1 MTIPFSK
8 PAIDTQAQLNLLLA
22 RGLIV
27 ADHVVAIQ
35 ALNSIGYYR
44 LSGYLYPFR
53 TRDAN
58 GVVLD
63 NYFPESSLD
72 EVIQLYEFDRQL
84 RLLLL
89 DAIERIEVAVRTQV
103 TYHFSLKYGPF
114 GHTNPNN
121 FHPKFNHAGWLN
133 DAQTE
138 VVRSNDKFISHFQQ
152 KYDGFPVVP
161 LWMLTEVISIGS
173 LSRLYKGLDNNDKLP
188 IAAYFSVPHKRLTD
202 WMHAI
207 TYIRN
212 VCAHHSRLWNREL
225 SISPDAIK
233 DPNWL
238 RPITPRN
245 DRIFY
250 ILLILKELLSA
261 SGNGQD
267 WVAKM
272 NQLLFPIAKEPK
284 WQLAMGFPANWQTHP
299 IWSK

>member
-1 MTIPFSK
+1 MTIRFTK
-8 PAIDTQAQLNLLLA
+8 PAINTQAQLNQLLT
-22 RGLIV
+22 RGLVV
-27 ADHVVAIQ
+27 ADHAAAIQ
-35 ALNSIGYYR
+35 VLNSIGYYR

-53 TRDAN
+53 TRDTN
-58 GVVLD
+58 GAVLD
-63 NYFPESSLD
+63 TYFPSSTL
-72 EVIQLYEFDRQL
+72 EAVLQLYEFDRQL

-114 GHTNPNN
+114 DHTNPQI

-133 DAQTE
+133 DAQSE
-138 VVRSNDKFISHFQQ
+138 VTRSNDKFISHFKQ

-173 LSRLYKGLDNNDKLP
+173 LSRFYKGLNNSDKLP
-188 IAAYFSVPHKRLTD
+188 IAAYFNIHHKRLTD
-202 WMHAI
+202 WLHAI
-207 TYIRN
+207 TYVRN

-225 SISPDAIK
+225 SIRPDVVK

-238 RPITPRN
+238 PPVTQRN

-267 WVAKM
+267 WVARM
-272 NQLLFPIAKEPK
+272 NQLLLPIAAQQK
-284 WQLAMGFPANWQTHP
+284 WQLAMGFPPNWQTHP

>member
-8 PAIDTQAQLNLLLA
+8 PAVDINKQLNILLA
-22 RGLIV
+22 RGLVV
-27 ADHVVAIQ
+27 ANQPVAIQ

-53 TRDAN
+53 TRDAS

-63 NYFPESSLD
+63 TYFPGSTLE

-114 GHTNPNN
+114 GHANPNN
-121 FHPKFNHAGWLN
+121 FHAKFRHNDWLN

-138 VVRSNDKFISHFQQ
+138 VIRSNDKFISHFQQ
-152 KYDGFPVVP
+152 KYDGYPVVP

-173 LSRLYKGLDNNDKLP
+173 LSRLYRGLENSDKLP
-188 IAAYFSVPHKRLTD
+188 IAAYFNIHHKRLTD
-202 WMHAI
+202 WLHAI

-233 DPNWL
+233 DPNWSH
-238 RPITPRN
+238 PITPRN
-245 DRIFY
+245 DRVFY

-267 WVAKM
+267 WEAKM
-272 NQLLFPIAKEPK
+272 NQLLLPIAIQPK

>member
-1 MTIPFSK
+1 MTIRFTK
-8 PAIDTQAQLNLLLA
+8 PAINTQAQLNQLLT
-22 RGLIV
+22 RGLVV
-27 ADHVVAIQ
+27 ADHASAIQ
-35 ALNSIGYYR
+35 VLNSIGYYR

-53 TRDAN
+53 TRDTN
-58 GVVLD
+58 GAVLD
-63 NYFPESSLD
+63 TYFPGSTL
-72 EVIQLYEFDRQL
+72 VAVLQLYEFDRQL

-114 GHTNPNN
+114 GHINPQN
-121 FHPKFNHAGWLN
+121 FHSKFNHAAWLN
-133 DAQTE
+133 DAQSE
-138 VVRSNDKFISHFQQ
+138 VTRSNDKFISHFKQ

-173 LSRLYKGLDNNDKLP
+173 LSRFYKGLNNSDKLP
-188 IAAYFSVPHKRLTD
+188 IAAYFNIHHKRLTD
-202 WMHAI
+202 WLHAI
-207 TYIRN
+207 TYVRN

-225 SISPDAIK
+225 SIRPDVVK

-238 RPITPRN
+238 PPVTQRN

-267 WVAKM
+267 WVARV
-272 NQLLFPIAKEPK
+272 NQLLLPIAAQQK
-284 WQLAMGFPANWQTHP
+284 WQLAMGFPPNWQTHP

>member
-27 ADHVVAIQ
+27 ADHAFAIQ
-35 ALNSIGYYR
+35 VLNSIGYYR

-53 TRDAN
+53 TRDPN
-58 GVVLD
+58 GAVLD
-63 NYFPESSLD
+63 TYFPGSTLD
-72 EVIQLYEFDRQL
+72 EVIQLYEFDRQF

-89 DAIERIEVAVRTQV
+89 DAIERVEVAVRTQV
-103 TYHFSLKYGPF
+103 TYHYALQYGPF
-114 GHTNPNN
+114 GHINPHN
-121 FHPKFNHAGWLN
+121 FHPKFNHAAWLS
-133 DAQTE
+133 DAQSE
-138 VVRSNDKFISHFQQ
+138 VIRSNDNFISHFEQ

-173 LSRLYKGLDNNDKLP
+173 LSRLYRGLDNKDKLP
-188 IAAYFSVPHKRLTD
+188 IASYFKIHHKRLAD
-202 WMHAI
+202 WLHAI
-207 TYIRN
+207 TYVRN

-225 SISPDAIK
+225 SIRPDVIK
-233 DPNWL
+233 DANWL
-238 RPITPRN
+238 PPLTPKN

-267 WVAKM
+267 WVTKM
-272 NQLLFPIAKEPK
+272 NQLLTPVAALPK
-284 WQLAMGFPANWQTHP
+284 WQLAMGFPEKWQAHP